1 MMSDTNKFADYLKK
15 SKYPIFILGS
25 DLKVVAVNR
34 YIEENSGAIK
44 PCDSLSDILKNYQGE
59 YKEIKEKCSNMMPC
73 AVTLTNELKQSVAF
87 ITAPIVVENEN
98 FTMCYMVFASAG
110 YGLADDYT
118 SFIAEKYRSRLKKI
132 LDILAPIGT
141 KLDEHEEYET
151 LDYLNKV
158 AQSCHTMLKYSSSI
172 KEYADASKGLT
183 RLSLS
188 PVCLN
193 SVISSIA
200 GSIGSLII
208 NKDYHLKFVDCE
220 EKLYS
225 SIDMAKFSIVM
236 NNVIANACAFS
247 PQSSTITITLAKRKN
262 NAVISITDEGKGM
275 STIEMIGAFHPF
287 FSTDSEHASALGMG
301 LTIAKKLVE
310 LHGGSIYLDTE
321 QYNGTTVNIT
331 LPIDEKID
339 GKIAM
344 ENAYEKYARPYSL
357 NNVTD
362 LHMTFAEIC
371 ELTLY

>member
-1 MMSDTNKFADYLKK
+1 
-15 SKYPIFILGS
+15 
-25 DLKVVAVNR
+25 
-34 YIEENSGAIK
+34 
-44 PCDSLSDILKNYQGE
+44 
-59 YKEIKEKCSNMMPC
+59 MP
-73 AVTLTNELKQSVAF
+73 
-87 ITAPIVVENEN
+87 
-98 FTMCYMVFASAG
+98 G
-110 YGLADDYT
+110 
-118 SFIAEKYRSRLKKI
+118 
-132 LDILAPIGT
+132 
-141 KLDEHEEYET
+141 
-151 LDYLNKV
+151 
-158 AQSCHTMLKYSSSI
+158 
-172 KEYADASKGLT
+172 
-183 RLSLS
+183 
-188 PVCLN
+188 
-193 SVISSIA
+193 
-200 GSIGSLII
+200 
-208 NKDYHLKFVDCE
+208 
-220 EKLYS
+220 
-225 SIDMAKFSIVM
+225 
-236 NNVIANACAFS
+236 AFS